1 MWRLGA
7 AVRATDPLPLSF
19 RAATSKIVLVFFLF
33 FPLVVKPKFT
43 HQWMLAVLSIHP
55 FFSSSL
61 FVLPFMGL
69 FFSYYEVGNLAKKL
83 IPYLI

>member
-33 FPLVVKPKFT
+33 FPLVVKPKIY
-43 HQWMLAVLSIHP
+43 ASVNVGCIVYPP
-55 FFSSSL
+55 FFFS
-61 FVLPFMGL
+61 FCVTFYGAF